1 MAVLPPDPVFS
12 LRCPD
17 MGAVNSLCFHE
28 SERLLAGTLK
38 GKVFLWDLQTNR
50 CALNFEVGGDGS
62 PVTNLHH
69 TKEHLVTQQKGGT
82 ITIFTISNSSY
93 VKELS
98 IPGNHLGYCRTALHT
113 NSNNTNE
120 QLLFYPCEDS
130 AIGVLHVTDS
140 AAPTQMLQPDEPQ
153 LPKLGSVSCFK
164 PFECAS
170 QLFLLAGYESGH
182 FLTWDLSSGLIVDVK
197 ELAADPMTLD
207 YDALSN
213 RGIVGGASDKLT
225 SFSYERPSMQL
236 QRGTELSIK
245 NAGVNCVRIRAD
257 QKVFASAGWD
267 GRIRIFSWKSLRPLA
282 VLTQHKQGGVMDLA
296 YSTQPVAMWRA
307 PVMAAAGMD
316 AQISLWDLYN

>member
-17 MGAVNSLCFHE
+17 MGAVNSVCFHE

-38 GKVFLWDLQTNR
+38 GRVFLWDLQTNR
-50 CALNFEVGGDGS
+50 SSLHFEVGNA
-62 PVTNLHH
+62 PITNLHH
-69 TKEHLVTQQKGGT
+69 TKEHLITQEKGGT
-82 ITIFTISNSSY
+82 ITMYSISSNSY
-93 VKELS
+93 VKERS
-98 IPGNHLGYCRTALHT
+98 IPGNHLGYCRTALHI
-113 NSNNTNE
+113 NPNNTNE
-120 QLLFYPCEDS
+120 QLLFYPCEET
-130 AIGVLHVTDS
+130 AIGVLHVTDP
-140 AAPTQMLQPDEPQ
+140 AAPTQMLIPDDPQ
-153 LPKLGSVSCFK
+153 LAKLGSVTCFK

-182 FLTWDLSSGLIVDVK
+182 FLTWDLSSGVMIDVM
-197 ELAADPMTLD
+197 ELAPEALTVD
-207 YDALSN
+207 YDPTTN

-225 SFSYERPSMQL
+225 TFSYQRQSMQL
-236 QRGTELSIK
+236 QRGSELCIK
-245 NAGVNCVRIRAD
+245 NPGINCVRIRSD

-296 YSTQPVAMWRA
+296 YSPQPVSLWRA
-307 PVMAAAGMD
+307 PIMAAAGMD